1 MMGDTVSAVCWG
13 NSAKVVAGL
22 ERGVILLEVF
32 AMP

>member
-1 MMGDTVSAVCWG
+1 MMGDPVLRRWG

-22 ERGVILLEVF
+22 QRGVILLEVF